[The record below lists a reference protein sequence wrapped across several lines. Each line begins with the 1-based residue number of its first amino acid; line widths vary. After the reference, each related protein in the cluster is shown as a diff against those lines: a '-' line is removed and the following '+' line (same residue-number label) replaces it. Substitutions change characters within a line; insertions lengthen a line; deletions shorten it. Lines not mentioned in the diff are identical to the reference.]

1 MKKLIAL
8 LIGLTFIFAPLSA
21 VSAAVNSVPDE
32 MFQISNP
39 PGQGYLGYTAYSP
52 NLSGFNGSGL
62 IGMKTG
68 DKNKVESVNF
78 CSSLQDPKCT
88 SSDFF
93 QFQSIFPVCANSSQL
108 DCIET
113 IFAEDLQGKK
123 LEATNAG
130 PFTLEKNHSYIGSTE
145 ILLPSGG
152 TTSLFN
158 IPGAPHSEG
167 TLYLPVVSIYG
178 QWDTTTFPPVKIQSI
193 SINLYAVKVEKG
205 NFSFIEMS
213 TRAQRYVEKYAHVI
227 EGNENGCIYN
237 DSTMCAIAFPLP
249 TDIKFGIKARFGREF
264 NGWLHGRLQSPNIE
278 YISNSYGGKTL
289 IASGYAV
296 KVPSMTIW
304 KKKSE
309 LSPALKT
316 LYAKRAEPVR
326 VYGGWY
332 LDPGVNV
339 SEGTDS
345 YMMRNWSQSENEM
358 DEFIAWLPVFEDKA
372 TFMPTVWNLNF
383 MTQRLSIY
391 PKDYCYTDV
400 SSLTGIVSTNATQ
413 YLNGPPIFNPG
424 TQELEYRLAGPHF
437 LPNGEL
443 SRGSYDLTIRSD
455 FARCLYNITGNAF
468 KAVISVVSENGA
480 SVNAT
485 TTILEKDGW
494 MYLSARG
501 FTFSNPTLKV
511 KLVQDAPTPEPTPTP
526 SATAKTVAKKI
537 TITCIKGKVTKKV
550 TSPNPKCPTGY
561 KKKG

>member
-1 MKKLIAL
+1 MFILIPA
-8 LIGLTFIFAPLSA
+8 SA
-21 VSAAVNSVPDE
+21 VAEKPVPDE

-68 DKNKVESVNF
+68 DKDKVETVNF

-93 QFQSIFPVCANSSQL
+93 QFQSIFPVCTNSSQL
-108 DCIET
+108 DCVET
-113 IFAEDLQGKK
+113 IFAEDLQGKA
-123 LEATNAG
+123 LEVTNAG
-130 PFTLEKNHSYIGSTE
+130 PFSLEKNHSYIGSRE
-145 ILLPSGG
+145 ISLPSGG

-167 TLYLPVVSIYG
+167 TLYLPVISIYG
-178 QWDTTTFPPVKIQSI
+178 QWDTTTFPPVKIHSI
-193 SINLYAVKVEKG
+193 SINLYAVKIIKG

-213 TRAQRYVEKYAHVI
+213 TQAQKYAGKYAHSI

-237 DSTMCAIAFPLP
+237 DSALCAVAFPLP
-249 TDIKFGIKARFGREF
+249 TEIKFGIKARFGTEF
-264 NGWLHGRLQSPNIE
+264 KGWFHGRLQSPNIE
-278 YISNSYGGKTL
+278 YISNSNGGKTL
-289 IASGYAV
+289 TASGFAV

-316 LYAKRAEPVR
+316 LYAKRAEPIR

-332 LDPGVNV
+332 LDPGINV
-339 SEGTDS
+339 SEGTNS
-345 YMMRNWSQSENEM
+345 YMMRNWSQSEDELNE
-358 DEFIAWLPVFEDKA
+358 FLTWLPIFEDKA
-372 TFMPTVWNLNF
+372 TFRPTVWNLNF
-383 MTQRLSIY
+383 MTQELSIY
-391 PKDYCYTDV
+391 PKEYCKKDV
-400 SSLTGIVSTNATQ
+400 LSLTGIVSTNATQ
-413 YLNGPPIFNPG
+413 YLSGPPIFNPSS
-424 TQELEYRLAGPHF
+424 QELEYKVAGPHF
-437 LPNGEL
+437 LPDGEL

-468 KAVISVVSENGA
+468 KAVISIVSESGA
-480 SVNAT
+480 TINAT
-485 TTILEKDGW
+485 TSIAEKDGW

-511 KLVQDAPTPEPTPTP
+511 KLVQDAASPEVTPTP
-526 SATAKTVAKKI
+526 MATSGPKI
-537 TITCIKGKVTKKV
+537 ATSRLTITCTKGKVNKKV
-550 TSPNPKCPTGY
+550 TAVAPKCPTGY